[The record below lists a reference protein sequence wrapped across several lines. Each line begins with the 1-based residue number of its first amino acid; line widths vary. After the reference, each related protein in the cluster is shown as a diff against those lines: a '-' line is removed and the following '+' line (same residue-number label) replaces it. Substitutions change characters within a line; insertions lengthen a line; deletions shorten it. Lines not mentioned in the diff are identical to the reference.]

1 MVGNNNIYKCDQ
13 IINKIK
19 SHTQLK
25 NMNYGIKNP
34 MTLTEAEQL
43 DMDNNNDLRRNAIE
57 KEIKGVQVAFN
68 Y

>member
-1 MVGNNNIYKCDQ
+1 
-13 IINKIK
+13 
-19 SHTQLK
+19 
-25 NMNYGIKNP
+25 MNYGIKNP